1 MQHSV
6 SDPSIGLQSRLM
18 MVTSRISELAS
29 IIAANTAEIDLYTAS
44 EALPSPSFDA
54 DSPPKLLFHPRV
66 AAFRQAIL
74 EATDELHALMLGPV
88 GILTPSV
95 GATSPFKL
103 LSMVRYG

>member
-1 MQHSV
+1 
-6 SDPSIGLQSRLM
+6 
-18 MVTSRISELAS
+18 
-29 IIAANTAEIDLYTAS
+29 
-44 EALPSPSFDA
+44 
-54 DSPPKLLFHPRV
+54 LLFHPRV